1 MAKTFTD
8 KPLHQFQQVK
18 TDNITANLDKHLDE
32 FNGGLDSNNLPLF
45 RVDQDNIKLPTNP
58 GGITGPVIKN
68 NIVFQTQSYHETY
81 RTYNQSGGASDIY
94 DPVLSVDLS
103 QDFWSAGFNRLAELD
118 TSGAFDNFPL
128 QFDAREGMLIGCA
141 VVDWEHGN
149 DVYSV
154 DDGDGNI
161 VPRGRGNDWWTE
173 LQVYV
178 NNVGVARTGRIYPR
192 RHTTQI
198 PFAVACGSQPVQID
212 VRVKLN
218 NWYASGAPSLL
229 GHSTDFKIFSARI
242 WCRNQFR

>member
-32 FNGGLDSNNLPLF
+32 FNGGLDSNNLPVK
-45 RVDQDNIKLPTNP
+45 RISRQNIKLPQNRQAFV
-58 GGITGPVIKN
+58 GSIIKN
-68 NIVFQTQSYHETY
+68 KILFQTQGYFETY
-81 RTYNQSGGASDIY
+81 RTYEQDGGALDIY
-94 DPVLSVDLS
+94 DPVLVVDPS
-103 QDFWSAGFNRLAELD
+103 QDFWQAGFNRLAELD
-118 TSGAFDNFPL
+118 TSGGFDNFPL

-149 DVYSV
+149 DVYQV
-154 DDGDGNI
+154 DDGGGI
-161 VPRGRGNDWWTE
+161 FVPRGRGNDWWSE

-212 VRVKLN
+212 VRIKWN
-218 NWYASGAPSLL
+218 NWKAQDAPSLD
-229 GHSTDFKIFSARI
+229 GHATDFKIFSARI

>member
-58 GGITGPVIKN
+58 GGISGNVVKN
-68 NIVFQTQSYHETY
+68 NIIFQTQAYYETY
-81 RTYNQSGGASDIY
+81 RTYNQDGGASDIY
-94 DPVLSVDLS
+94 DPVLSVDPS

-118 TSGAFDNFPL
+118 TSGGFDNFPL
-128 QFDAREGMLIGCA
+128 QFDAKEGMLIGCA

-198 PFAVACGSQPVQID
+198 PFAVACGSQPIQID

-218 NWYASGAPSLL
+218 NWYASGAPSLQ
-229 GHSTDFKIFSARI
+229 GHATDFKIFSARI